1 MCPQFPV
8 LFPAGKSVCR
18 KKPFSLLLWHVL
30 TPLSSGFH
38 EIITKIHTE
47 TERPFSKAV
56 HSRQLRSNCRK
67 CRKKENRFVEN
78 VAFKRENSVRC
89 DKNYGKPDSIL
100 QKPAVHAIIKLYRQ
114 MKDGIPCISAVCMTG
129 KSVFRF
135 LPKRRDCRRR
145 QAYRSAAASIW
156 VLRESCT
163 SSTALPQIRF

>member
-8 LFPAGKSVCR
+8 LFPVGKSVCR

-56 HSRQLRSNCRK
+56 HSRQLRANCRK
-67 CRKKENRFVEN
+67 CRKKGNRFVEN

-89 DKNYGKPDSIL
+89 DKNYGKSDSVL

-114 MKDGIPCISAVCMTG
+114 MKGGIPCVLVVCMTRQG
-129 KSVFRF
+129 RF
-135 LPKRRDCRRR
+135 LISAEAAKLLLTADDVLLRCRINMVSQGELHFVRLCPK
-145 QAYRSAAASIW
+145 
-156 VLRESCT
+156 
-163 SSTALPQIRF
+163 